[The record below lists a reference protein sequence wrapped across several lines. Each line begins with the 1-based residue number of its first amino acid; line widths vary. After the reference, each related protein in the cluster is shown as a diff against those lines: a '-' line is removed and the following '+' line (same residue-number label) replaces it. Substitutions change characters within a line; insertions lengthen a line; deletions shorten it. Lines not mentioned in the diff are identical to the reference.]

1 MFQIFR
7 RERSPTRPEA
17 IRIVA
22 PAHRRGRTLVPE
34 GRRLTPGTLRL
45 APASAVKP
53 LLVTALS
60 DGRPGKGAENSTDC
74 RAFKPAAALVSD
86 NPTRTRANQGARHG
100 SLGCPGASP
109 DSGTVPIASV
119 RSGA

>member
-1 MFQIFR
+1 MFQVSR

-17 IRIVA
+17 IRILA

-34 GRRLTPGTLRL
+34 RRRLTPGTLRL

-53 LLVTALS
+53 LLVTALA
-60 DGRPGKGAENSTDC
+60 DGRPGKGTQNSTDC
-74 RAFKPAAALVSD
+74 RAFKPTAALVSD
-86 NPTRTRANQGARHG
+86 NPTRARANQGARHG
-100 SLGCPGASP
+100 SLSCPGTSP
-109 DSGTVPIASV
+109 DSGAVPIAPV